1 MHTRIVHFLSCN
13 KMVVKALCLLLP
25 AATAALS
32 LSSPRRMLAGV
43 TVGKYSLF
51 AGGMDGKTDSDA
63 VDIFCDGHLLRTDR
77 LSEARGLLAATALGD
92 ELAFFAGGQNH
103 AGNKSAAVDIFN
115 ASDGSWSVA
124 ALSTPR
130 SMLAA
135 SSAAGRF
142 ALFAG
147 GELAEHEGNT
157 SRADVTDRVDVYDR
171 WSGAWSTA
179 ALVVPRK
186 KLAATSMGD
195 LAIFGGGYL
204 SGGGGSRAEWD
215 MFDGATR
222 AWSAGN
228 LSASRMR
235 LQAATAGGKVL
246 FLGGMGDA
254 CGADCTAV
262 DVFDG
267 ASRTWSTPLAGGLT
281 RGRYEFAAVGVGDAV
296 VVAGGKQN
304 ASAGADT
311 GGAWDLVEVF
321 HTATGAWTFRIAPA
335 EARSYVAAAAHTLAS
350 GEQVALVAGGDCQN
364 GTTTALVDVLR
375 A

>member
-1 MHTRIVHFLSCN
+1 M
-13 KMVVKALCLLLP
+13 KALCLLLP
-25 AATAALS
+25 AAAAAAALS
-32 LSSPRRMLAGV
+32 LSSPRRMLTGV

-63 VDIFCDGHLLRTDR
+63 VDIFCDGRLLRTDR
-77 LSEARGLLAATALGD
+77 LSEARGLIAATALGD

-115 ASDGSWSVA
+115 ASSLSWSVA
-124 ALSTPR
+124 TLSAPR

-157 SRADVTDRVDVYDR
+157 SKADVTDVVDVYDAR
-171 WSGAWSTA
+171 SGGWSTA
-179 ALVVPRK
+179 ALSVPRK
-186 KLAATSMGD
+186 KLAATSVGD

-215 MFDGATR
+215 MFDGGTG

-235 LQAATAGGKVL
+235 LQAATAGGKAL
-246 FLGGMGDA
+246 FLGGMGEA
-254 CGADCTAV
+254 CGAYCTAV
-262 DVFDG
+262 DIFDG
-267 ASRTWSTPLAGGLT
+267 ATRTWSTPSTGGLT

-296 VVAGGKQN
+296 IVAGGKQN
-304 ASAGADT
+304 TSAGAAT
-311 GGAWDLVEVF
+311 GGAWDLVEMF
-321 HTATGAWTFRIAPA
+321 STATGAWTTSVAPA